1 MSVQVTNNDNSIVN
15 PQRFVVWLLIISIIM
30 LFAGLTSGYLVRRGT
45 GDDWIPQELPTY
57 FTIST
62 IVAILSSITM
72 HLSVLSFKK
81 GKLNATSLWVSLTL
95 LLGLLFTTTQ
105 VLGVYEWYGEN
116 VSVMGTEST
125 PRTQFVFVLAATHFA
140 HIALALLF
148 LIVLF
153 VKSRIDINKSSFS
166 TWLSNSAV
174 FWHFLG
180 LLWLYLF
187 IFLNVIP

>member
-81 GKLNATSLWVSLTL
+81 GKLKATSLWVSLTL

-105 VLGVYEWYGEN
+105 VLGV
-116 VSVMGTEST
+116 
-125 PRTQFVFVLAATHFA
+125 
-140 HIALALLF
+140 
-148 LIVLF
+148 
-153 VKSRIDINKSSFS
+153 
-166 TWLSNSAV
+166 
-174 FWHFLG
+174 
-180 LLWLYLF
+180 
-187 IFLNVIP
+187 